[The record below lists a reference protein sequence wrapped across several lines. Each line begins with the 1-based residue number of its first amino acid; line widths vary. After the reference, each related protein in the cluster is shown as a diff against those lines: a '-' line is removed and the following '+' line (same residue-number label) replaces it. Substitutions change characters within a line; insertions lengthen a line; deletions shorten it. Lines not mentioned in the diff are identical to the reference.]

1 MFVPSVVQPWPYLG
15 CEIWHSSGHSLHW
28 FKRKQKFCCLKCL
41 VGVASL
47 NWIGKLLNNS
57 NFLFP
62 QKECIGKLILILFIH
77 KVSET
82 SWACRR
88 WQCLNTYRFRI
99 LSWCCCVDQFVLFS
113 CILLLFLISVLH
125 WKPLQTQTS
134 LCFWHCAHGRVVFPY
149 EVLMT
154 KTIIPKGHCG
164 NLFRIPVVTYLWRL
178 WTDLVWIAMNFRG
191 EKKNLV
197 VI

>member
-1 MFVPSVVQPWPYLG
+1 MLPALALPRLWDLTQFWSQSVLVQKKTEVLLPEMFGWCSQS
-15 CEIWHSSGHSLHW
+15 E
-28 FKRKQKFCCLKCL
+28 
-41 VGVASL
+41 L
-47 NWIGKLLNNS
+47 NWKLLNTS

-62 QKECIGKLILILFIH
+62 QKEYIGKLILILFIH

-82 SWACRR
+82 SWACRG

-154 KTIIPKGHCG
+154 KTITPKGHCG
-164 NLFRIPVVTYLWRL
+164 NLFRIPVVTNLWRL
-178 WTDLVWIAMNFRG
+178 WTDLVWIAKNFRG
-191 EKKNLV
+191 KKINLV